1 MRLCSYLSTR
11 DCPYVCTYITSHNF
25 PCYVCRSESTLI
37 TIAAMARAITSAFLF
52 ASPGIVSLLIFSTYA
67 LTTGDPLSPAIVF
80 TTVSLIINVR
90 ISAIMLMLRAIL
102 GMQEANVACKRIQ
115 VCTAPLSVR
124 NRLLHTICTVYV
136 QYCMYRY
143 VHVYSLVSTV
153 LYVKICTYV
162 RYCMY
167 RYEHTYSLVCTD
179 MCICTVLYVQIRI
192 HICTVLYVQICT
204 YCTYIHSCMYRYV
217 LMYSIVMYTVI

>member
-1 MRLCSYLSTR
+1 MRLCSYVSMK

-67 LTTGDPLSPAIVF
+67 LTTGEPLSPAIVF

-115 VCTAPLSVR
+115 VCTAPMPEKLSFT
-124 NRLLHTICTVYV
+124 HD
-136 QYCMYRY
+136 MY
-143 VHVYSLVSTV
+143 SIGTV
-153 LYVKICTYV
+153 LYVQICTCV
-162 RYCMY
+162 QPCI
-167 RYEHTYSLVCTD
+167 YSFVCTD
-179 MCICTVLYVQIRI
+179 MYICTVLYVQI
-192 HICTVLYVQICT
+192 
-204 YCTYIHSCMYRYV
+204 
-217 LMYSIVMYTVI
+217 